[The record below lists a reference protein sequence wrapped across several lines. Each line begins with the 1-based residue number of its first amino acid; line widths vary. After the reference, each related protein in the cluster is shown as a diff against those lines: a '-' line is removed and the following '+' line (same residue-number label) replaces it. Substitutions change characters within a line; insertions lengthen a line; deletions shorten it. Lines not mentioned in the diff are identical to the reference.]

1 MWLFPS
7 RQGAQTVMK
16 RRRMV
21 AFTIFSTTAFL
32 LASVVSG
39 VPVEEGFRLT
49 NKGYDDFCTVF

>member
-1 MWLFPS
+1 MWLFSS

-21 AFTIFSTTAFL
+21 AFTIFSGAAFF
-32 LASVVSG
+32 LASVVSS

-49 NKGYDDFCTVF
+49 NKGYDDFRTVF